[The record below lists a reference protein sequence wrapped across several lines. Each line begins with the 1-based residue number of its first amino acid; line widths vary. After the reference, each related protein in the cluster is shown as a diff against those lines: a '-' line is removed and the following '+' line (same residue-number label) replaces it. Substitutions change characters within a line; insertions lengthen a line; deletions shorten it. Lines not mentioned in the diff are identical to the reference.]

1 MILSHLFYRRSKSYW
16 LIENSIQLYI
26 NSIWRFFYVHWD
38 LWYSLLLVLQVLKV
52 VRKEV
57 LKGCK
62 IVFSRV
68 FPATRYQDANHHLW
82 KMAEQLG
89 ATCMTEL
96 DPSVTCDFNR
106 CWNREVPLG
115 TERKSFRPSTV
126 DRSCE
131 FFVAQATWRDLPC
144 QTYK

>member
-1 MILSHLFYRRSKSYW
+1 MFTS
-16 LIENSIQLYI
+16 
-26 NSIWRFFYVHWD
+26 
-38 LWYSLLLVLQVLKV
+38 VLKV

-68 FPATRYQDANHHLW
+68 FPATRYQDADHHLW

-96 DPSVTCDFNR
+96 NPSVTRGFNR

-115 TERKSFRPSTV
+115 TEREKVFGPSMV
-126 DRSCE
+126 DRGCE
-131 FFVAQATWRDLPC
+131 FFVAQAT
-144 QTYK
+144 